1 MKNIDSLKAKY
12 LALKEILLRSVPM
25 KSLLVMT
32 VLLCVHLPVSAQQE
46 TESGKPLKVGLN
58 EFPPFVI
65 PSDEGPVGFDVD
77 YIKAICGELNQPVEF
92 VGLGSIEASL
102 GALDRGE
109 VDWVA
114 GGISMTPKREV
125 QFDFSHAHYQSGL
138 SIMVPKN
145 RQAFFS
151 NLVTALKDKSIMLTL
166 GSFFLF
172 ITLSGIVFWIFERRQ
187 FAASRNAL
195 SSFGEG
201 MWLSYATA
209 TTIGYGDVTPRTL
222 MGRMATIPISL
233 IGFIVIGSISGLVS
247 TLLTMEQLED
257 HVLSLPDLQ
266 NKLVAYKSGSAFDTK
281 IQDYADTYRF
291 RLMAVPSSDMAYEM
305 LARGGVD
312 AYLYDAPGLLY
323 HASGEGRDLFHVVG
337 GIFDRHMYAIAMR
350 ESPPRLEKIR
360 QIQLQLHEEGLLDE
374 LNHRYG
380 L

>member
-1 MKNIDSLKAKY
+1 
-12 LALKEILLRSVPM
+12 M
-25 KSLLVMT
+25 KSLLLMT

-266 NKLVAYKSGSAFDTK
+266 NKLVRINPEALLMPKFRIMPIPIVFDSWRFHPVTWLMK
-281 IQDYADTYRF
+281 CSPEEAWTPTY
-291 RLMAVPSSDMAYEM
+291 MM
-305 LARGGVD
+305 LQVFSIMPVGRGGICFTSWEVFLID
-312 AYLYDAPGLLY
+312 TCMP
-323 HASGEGRDLFHVVG
+323 SR
-337 GIFDRHMYAIAMR
+337 
-350 ESPPRLEKIR
+350 
-360 QIQLQLHEEGLLDE
+360 
-374 LNHRYG
+374 
-380 L
+380 